1 MTKIHFII
9 ICVIIFIIGIS
20 IATYFLT
27 RVIENFWSYQYS
39 PLDFLCWLMA
49 MAFFL
54 IVSCGGFLGAVCTIL
69 NIVAPVA

>member
-9 ICVIIFIIGIS
+9 ICIIIFIIS
-20 IATYFLT
+20 TEIAAYFLN
-27 RVIENFWSYQYS
+27 RVIENFWNCQYNPS
-39 PLDFLCWLMA
+39 DFLYWLMI

-54 IVSCGGFLGAVCTIL
+54 TISCGAFIGIVGTIL